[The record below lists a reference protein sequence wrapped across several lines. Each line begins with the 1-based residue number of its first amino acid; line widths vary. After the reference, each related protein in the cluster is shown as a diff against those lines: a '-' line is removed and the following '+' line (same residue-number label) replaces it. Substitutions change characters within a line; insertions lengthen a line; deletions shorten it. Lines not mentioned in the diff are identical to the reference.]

1 MVFTVIV
8 EKVVND
14 AKNPIP
20 INKLKSE
27 DKFSLFKEYPIN
39 MPNISEPKI
48 FIKKILIKLD
58 LK

>member
-1 MVFTVIV
+1 MVLTVIV

-14 AKNPIP
+14 AKKPIP
-20 INKLKSE
+20 MNKLKSDE
-27 DKFSLFKEYPIN
+27 KFSLFNEYPIN
-39 MPNISEPKI
+39 MPNISEPNI